1 MPSDKRRID
10 ELLVER
16 GLAEDRASAQRAI
29 IAGEV
34 RLADRLATTPGERI
48 SPDAPI
54 EVMQHTRFVSR
65 GGEKLAG
72 ALRAFSFDPSG
83 MRCVDVGAS
92 TGGFTDCLLQAG
104 AASVAAIDVGY
115 GQLAWALRT
124 DRRVSVFDRMNIRT
138 IDPVAIGAPFDL
150 VVADISFIPL
160 RSALPSMANLLEEGG
175 WLITLV
181 KPQFEACRDLVGP
194 KGVVVQ
200 ADTHTMVVER
210 ALESAVRVGFAPQ
223 AFTYSPIRGPEGNI
237 EFLLLARLGGDTARL
252 DVGLVVDEAHRHFG
266 V

>member
-1 MPSDKRRID
+1 MPPNKRRID

-34 RLADRLATTPGERI
+34 RLADRLATTPGELV
-48 SPDAPI
+48 PLDASLD
-54 EVMQHTRFVSR
+54 VVCHARFVSR

-72 ALRAFSFDPSG
+72 ALEAFSFDPTG
-83 MRCVDVGAS
+83 MRCIDVGAS
-92 TGGFTDCLLQAG
+92 TGGFTDCLLQSG
-104 AASVAAIDVGY
+104 AASVAAVDVGY
-115 GQLAWALRT
+115 GQLAWSLRT
-124 DRRVSVFDRMNIRT
+124 DPRVTVFDRMNIRT
-138 IDPVAIGAPFDL
+138 IDPVAVGAPFDL
-150 VVADISFIPL
+150 AVADVSFIPL
-160 RSALPSMANLLEEGG
+160 RSALPSMARLLERGG

-194 KGVVVQ
+194 RGVVVR

-210 ALESAVRVGFAPQ
+210 ALDAAVQVGFVPQ
-223 AFTYSPIRGPEGNI
+223 ALTYSPIRGPEGNI
-237 EFLLLARLGGDTARL
+237 EFLLLARVGGDTGRL
-252 DVGLVVDEAHRHFG
+252 DVASVVDAAHRRFG